1 MNSAFCRRSP
11 GQLTSSKNGWSITP
25 FTPRGEEGG
34 RKGGGEGER
43 KRGGKGRERNRETK
57 KKDGSGSYK
66 KGGRRTEEGED
77 EEKKAVNYC
86 MVHLKQ
92 HSLRLIIS
100 EELSLPPL
108 MEEPSLSSGKKQ
120 SSCWA
125 MSLAVSLMSSSSPSG
140 QFISRFSVQM
150 EGRVGGRG
158 EKGGSRE

>member
-1 MNSAFCRRSP
+1 MGGPLHRLHL
-11 GQLTSSKNGWSITP
+11 GEKKEGE
-25 FTPRGEEGG
+25 RGEEKE
-34 RKGGGEGER
+34 RERGEEKGER
-43 KRGGKGRERNRETK
+43 GIEKQK
-57 KKDGSGSYK
+57 KKNGSGSYK

-120 SSCWA
+120 SSCWT